1 MEKEKEVKMDSREKL
16 ILKQVSLKAAASV
29 GGTKDEVVANA
40 TYFNNWLLEGLDLN
54 KVSSSPTGTTSGGFV
69 PTCPSCNSEVWDNR
83 QTAKNNQPVWKCKNS
98 DCTGGTFSKKY
109 NQLMPWA
116 SWEDNEFF
124 NAEQDYKKNANTV
137 KEEAIVGEIIDN
149 PMTDDTE
156 DIVPF

>member
-1 MEKEKEVKMDSREKL
+1 MEKEKEVKVDNKEKL

-83 QTAKNNQPVWKCKNS
+83 ETAQNNQPVWKCKNQ

-109 NQLMPWA
+109 NKLMPWA
-116 SWEDNEFF
+116 SWEDQEFY
-124 NAEQDYKKNANTV
+124 NQEMAYLKTV
-137 KEEAIVGEIIDN
+137 KDDAVEAEVVDN
-149 PMTDDTE
+149 PMTDDAKDE
-156 DIVPF
+156 APF